1 MNRAVPFDALFTDKA
16 QALATIRK
24 PFCDTPDKERAKRRG
39 GELGTA
45 ADWST
50 QCPGFADH
58 ITLAFAKP
66 VGGNFRRIARYI
78 PADTTGQLVEG
89 RVTLHPLLPKT
100 QK

>member
-24 PFCDTPDKERAKRRG
+24 PFCDTLDKERAKRRG

-45 ADWST
+45 DDWST
-50 QCPGFADH
+50 QCPGFAEH

-66 VGGNFRRIARYI
+66 VDGTFGRIAVYFPVAIAGARSEEK
-78 PADTTGQLVEG
+78 TSELQSQLS
-89 RVTLHPLLPKT
+89 TP
-100 QK
+100 